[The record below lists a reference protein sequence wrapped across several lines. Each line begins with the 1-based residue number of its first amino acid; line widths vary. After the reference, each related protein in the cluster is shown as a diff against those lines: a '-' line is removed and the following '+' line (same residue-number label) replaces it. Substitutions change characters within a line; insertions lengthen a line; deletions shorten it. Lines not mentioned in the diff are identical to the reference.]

1 VRRVPLLLLDL
12 DNTLLDRESAFHAFA
27 SALLTDIGAPEADV
41 DWLVA
46 TDNDG
51 FASRYEVADALR
63 LRYGLSATVVEIVE
77 VLREGILAHTKL
89 DPLVACAVQIAGNA
103 GWVPVIVTNGTTRQQ
118 EAKIRMTGLD
128 RYVAEWVI
136 SEEAG
141 VRKPDSRIFE
151 IAADRARMGL
161 RGAWMIGDS
170 PEADIAGAA
179 GVGIPSVWLH
189 RGRHWTETRFSPTA
203 SAGTPIAAV
212 AAVLDHASAHSGA
225 GPLNARQR

>member
-1 VRRVPLLLLDL
+1 MPLLLLDL
-12 DNTLLDRESAFHAFA
+12 DNTLLDRESAFRKFA
-27 SALLTDIGAPEADV
+27 IALLEDLGAPASDL

-46 TDNDG
+46 ADNDG
-51 FASRYEVADALR
+51 RTSRYEVADALR
-63 LRYGLSATVVEIVE
+63 IRYGLSATVVDIVE
-77 VLREGILAHTKL
+77 ALHEGVLSRSRL

-128 RYVAEWVI
+128 QYVAEWVI

-141 VRKPDSRIFE
+141 VRKPDGRIFE
-151 IAADRARMGL
+151 LAADRARMSL

-179 GVGIPSVWLH
+179 GMGLPSVWLH
-189 RGRHWTETRFSPTA
+189 RGRHWTEPRYAPTV
-203 SAGTPIAAV
+203 SAGTPVAAV
-212 AAVLDHASAHSGA
+212 AAVLDRA
-225 GPLNARQR
+225 PVVR

>member
-12 DNTLLDRESAFHAFA
+12 DNTLLDREAAFRAFA
-27 SALLTDIGAPEADV
+27 RVLLADIGAPEIDL
-41 DWLVA
+41 DWLIA
-46 TDNDG
+46 ADNDG
-51 FASRYEVADALR
+51 FTSRYEVADALR

-77 VLREGILAHTKL
+77 ALHAGVIAHSRL
-89 DPLVACAVQIAGNA
+89 DPLVACAIEIAGNA

-128 RYVAEWVI
+128 QYVAEWVI

-141 VRKPDSRIFE
+141 VRKPDARIFE
-151 IAADRARMGL
+151 LAADRARMGL

-179 GVGIPSVWLH
+179 GMGLPSVWLH
-189 RGRHWTETRFSPTA
+189 RGRRWTETRFAPTV
-203 SAGTPIAAV
+203 SAGTPIAAL
-212 AAVLDHASAHSGA
+212 AAVLD
-225 GPLNARQR
+225 NATPMSR